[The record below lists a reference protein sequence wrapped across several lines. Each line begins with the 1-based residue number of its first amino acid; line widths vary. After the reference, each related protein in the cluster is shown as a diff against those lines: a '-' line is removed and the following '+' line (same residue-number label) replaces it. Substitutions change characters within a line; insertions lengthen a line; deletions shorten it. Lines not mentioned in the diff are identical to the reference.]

1 MKRSIVLILVL
12 SLLVPAVL
20 AEDSEMHYRFADAG
34 EAAELLLG
42 NREYYENLTQNDI
55 EFRMQESGAALQ
67 DLETFAAAQTR
78 DFTDEE
84 KASIDRAMAHI
95 RENCAKLG
103 YVLPSAGDI
112 VFGKTTMAEEC
123 GASAYTHGTQIYLGE
138 KLLAYGSSD
147 NPAIRDF
154 FDTVIAHELFHCLTR
169 NHPEFRAAMY
179 AILGF
184 TVADADFVVSPE
196 IREMIIAN
204 PDVEH
209 HNAYAAFEINGKMTD
224 CLVVFAATKNF
235 ERAGDN
241 FFDCTVTGLVPIDDL
256 STLYTADDAAN
267 FWDVFGR
274 NTGYVIDPEET
285 LADNFSYALI
295 YGMNGSKEYNNPEII
310 QAIDSLLKS
319 GFEAEDAA

>member
-20 AEDSEMHYRFADAG
+20 AEDSEMHYRF
-34 EAAELLLG
+34 
-42 NREYYENLTQNDI
+42 
-55 EFRMQESGAALQ
+55 
-67 DLETFAAAQTR
+67 
-78 DFTDEE
+78 
-84 KASIDRAMAHI
+84 
-95 RENCAKLG
+95 
-103 YVLPSAGDI
+103 
-112 VFGKTTMAEEC
+112 
-123 GASAYTHGTQIYLGE
+123 
-138 KLLAYGSSD
+138 
-147 NPAIRDF
+147 
-154 FDTVIAHELFHCLTR
+154 
-169 NHPEFRAAMY
+169 
-179 AILGF
+179 
-184 TVADADFVVSPE
+184 ADADFVVSPE

-241 FFDCTVTGLVPIDDL
+241 FFDCTITGLVPIDDL

-274 NTGYVIDPEET
+274 NTEYVIDPAET

-310 QAIDSLLKS
+310 QAIDSLLKA